1 MRLIIRS
8 GGESAMQEWRE
19 QFRVHAPDLEIVSW
33 HDDVDPA
40 SIDYALVWAPD
51 PGRLATFPNLK
62 LIISAGA
69 GVDHIVSDPA
79 WPRHLPIA
87 RMVTPRTETEMAEF
101 VLTSAL
107 MLTRDLKRA
116 IDQQTRRHWELYD
129 SLRVAA
135 DVRVGIMGLGHLG
148 IAAARLLAKV
158 GFPVSGWSRGA
169 STLPDGLPS
178 YAGPDQFASFLSR
191 TDLLVC
197 LLPATEAT
205 RGILNRDTFAHLPR
219 GASLINAGRG
229 THMVTQDVLDALDT
243 GHLHQA
249 LLDVFDPEPLPPES
263 PLWTHPQ
270 IIITPHCAA
279 IPDRQERARH
289 TAWLITANERGDPL
303 PNIYDPTRGY

>member
-8 GGESAMQEWRE
+8 GSPRAIDEWRE
-19 QFRVHAPDLEIVSW
+19 KFNIHAPALDVVDW
-33 HDDVDPA
+33 HDDIDPA
-40 SIDYALVWAPD
+40 TVDYALVWAPD

-79 WPRHLPIA
+79 WPRHLRIA
-87 RMVTPRTETEMAEF
+87 RMVTPRTETEMAEY

-107 MLTRDLKRA
+107 MLTRDVKRA
-116 IDQQTRRHWELYD
+116 IDQQARRHWELYD

-135 DVRVGIMGLGHLG
+135 DIRVGIMGLGHLG
-148 IAAARLLAKV
+148 IAAARLLSRV
-158 GFPVSGWSRGA
+158 GFPVAGWSRGA

-178 YAGPDQFASFLSR
+178 YAGQAQFGEFLSR

-197 LLPATEAT
+197 LLPATEST
-205 RGILNRDTFAHLPR
+205 RGILNHTTFAQLPR

-229 THMVTQDVLDALDT
+229 AHMVTQDVLNALNS

-249 LLDVFDPEPLPPES
+249 VLDVFDPEPLPPDS
-263 PLWTHPQ
+263 PLWTHPN

-279 IPDRQERARH
+279 IPDREERARH
-289 TAWLITANERGDPL
+289 TAWLIEANERGEAL
-303 PNIYDPTRGY
+303 PNIYDPARGY

>member
-8 GGESAMQEWRE
+8 GGESAMAEWRE

-33 HDDVDPA
+33 FDDVDPA

-51 PGRLATFPNLK
+51 HGRLATFPNLK

-79 WPRHLPIA
+79 WPRHLRIA

-116 IDQQTRRHWELYD
+116 IDQQARRHWELYD

-169 STLPDGLPS
+169 TTLPDGLPS
-178 YAGPDQFASFLSR
+178 YAGPEQFPEFLSR

-229 THMVTQDVLDALDT
+229 SHMVTQDVLDALDS

-249 LLDVFDPEPLPPES
+249 LL
-263 PLWTHPQ
+263 
-270 IIITPHCAA
+270 
-279 IPDRQERARH
+279 
-289 TAWLITANERGDPL
+289 
-303 PNIYDPTRGY
+303 

>member
-8 GGESAMQEWRE
+8 GGESAMEEWRE
-19 QFRVHAPDLEIVSW
+19 QFKRHAPDLEIVSW
-33 HDDVDPA
+33 FDDVDPA

-79 WPRHLPIA
+79 WPRHLRIA

-116 IDQQTRRHWELYD
+116 IDQQARRHWELYD

-135 DVRVGIMGLGHLG
+135 DMRVGIMGLGHLG

-169 STLPDGLPS
+169 TTLPDGLPS
-178 YAGPDQFASFLSR
+178 YAGPDQFPEFLSR

-229 THMVTQDVLDALDT
+229 SHMVTQDLLDALDS

-263 PLWTHPQ
+263 PLWTHP
-270 IIITPHCAA
+270 
-279 IPDRQERARH
+279 
-289 TAWLITANERGDPL
+289 N
-303 PNIYDPTRGY
+303 

>member
-8 GGESAMQEWRE
+8 GDESAMQEWRAH
-19 QFRVHAPDLEIVSW
+19 FRVYAPDLEIVGW
-33 HDDVDPA
+33 RDKVDPA
-40 SIDYALVWAPD
+40 SIDYALVWAPE

-69 GVDHIVSDPA
+69 GVDHIVADPA
-79 WPRHLPIA
+79 WPRHLPVA

-116 IDQQTRRHWELYD
+116 IDQQARRHWELYD

-148 IAAARLLAKV
+148 IAAARLLSRV

-169 STLPDGLPS
+169 SALPDGLPS
-178 YAGPDQFASFLSR
+178 YAGQAQFGEFLAGA
-191 TDLLVC
+191 DLLVC
-197 LLPATEAT
+197 LLPATDAT
-205 RGILNRDTFAHLPR
+205 RGILNRDTFAQLPR

-229 THMVTQDVLDALDT
+229 AHLVTQDLLDALDD

-249 LLDVFDPEPLPPES
+249 VLDVFDPEPLPPES
-263 PLWTHPQ
+263 ALWAHPG

-279 IPDRQERARH
+279 IPDRRERARH
-289 TAWLITANERGDPL
+289 TAWLIAANERGEAL
-303 PNIYDPTRGY
+303 PNIYDPARGY